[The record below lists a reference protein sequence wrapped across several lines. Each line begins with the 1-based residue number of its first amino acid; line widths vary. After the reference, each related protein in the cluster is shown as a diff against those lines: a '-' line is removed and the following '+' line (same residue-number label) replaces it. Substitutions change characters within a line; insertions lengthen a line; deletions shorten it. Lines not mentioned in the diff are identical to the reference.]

1 MRTPLLRPNVFGISR
16 AMRARQFS
24 SSPQQRLGLNPIELT
39 ALLFQS
45 VHDLSGVTYGLSI
58 PLTTLVL
65 RTAVT
70 LPLSIYS
77 QKKLRKRLELRPLF
91 TKWGDVKS
99 MQVIAEQNA
108 QQIDLK
114 GNKQAMSGAISRI
127 RKMVQFV
134 FLPVLI

>member
-1 MRTPLLRPNVFGISR
+1 
-16 AMRARQFS
+16 MRARQFS